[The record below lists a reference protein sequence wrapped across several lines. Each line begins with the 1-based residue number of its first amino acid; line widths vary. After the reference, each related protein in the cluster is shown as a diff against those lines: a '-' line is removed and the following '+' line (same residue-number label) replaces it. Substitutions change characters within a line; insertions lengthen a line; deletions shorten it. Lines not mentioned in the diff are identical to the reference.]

1 MQFAELG
8 LNSQI
13 LRALDEAGYTTPTPI
28 QEQAIPRL
36 LNGGDIMASAQT
48 GSGKTAAFMLPA
60 LERLSTPA
68 PQRVKGPR
76 ILVLTPTRELALQ
89 VTEAAAKYGK
99 YLRRVKAISILGG
112 MSYTVQNRLLSQ
124 PYEILVATPGRLIDH
139 LQSRRIDLSGVE
151 MLILDEA
158 DRMLDMGFIDDVS
171 LIAGQTPATRQT
183 LLFSATL
190 DGKIA
195 DLAADLLREPERIQ
209 LAAPKQQHTHID
221 QKLHY
226 VDDLDHKTRLLSHL
240 LVDAQVG
247 QAIVFTAT
255 KRDADDLADELYA
268 QGMPAASLHGD
279 MSQRERNRTLLK
291 LRKGGIKVLV
301 ATDVA
306 ARGIDVAGITH
317 VFNYDLPKFAED
329 YVHRIGRTGRG
340 GASGTAIS
348 FASGRDILHLRR
360 IERFTGQSIALF
372 EVEGFEAKYK
382 PRPPRSGGNGE
393 RRGHGGGQGGG
404 RRGFGDRRE
413 GGGFGGNRGRSS
425 GFGDRREGSGGNR
438 FERNTEGNNRFEEGR
453 NHFHSDN
460 RTSGE
465 HGHGF
470 QGQGDRFG
478 RSERQ
483 PRFGDD
489 KFGNRQHRHH
499 DGQTLKQ
506 PARHSENRGHAPRRS
521 RLVD

>member
-36 LNGGDIMASAQT
+36 LSGGDIMASAQT

-60 LERLSTPA
+60 LERLNTPA
-68 PQRVKGPR
+68 TQRVKGPR

-89 VTEAAAKYGK
+89 VTDAAAKYGK

-171 LIAGQTPATRQT
+171 LIASQTPDQRQT

-195 DLAADLLREPERIQ
+195 ELATDLLREPERIQ

-240 LVDAQVG
+240 LVDAEVG

-340 GASGTAIS
+340 GATGTAIS

-360 IERFTGQSIALF
+360 IERFTGQSIAQF
-372 EVEGFEAKYK
+372 EVPGFEAKYK
-382 PRPPRSGGNGE
+382 PRPPRSGGGHGE
-393 RRGHGGGQGGG
+393 RRGGGQGG
-404 RRGFGDRRE
+404 RRNFGERRE
-413 GGGFGGNRGRSS
+413 GGFGGGSRGRS
-425 GFGDRREGSGGNR
+425 FADRRGNEGQR
-438 FERNTEGNNRFEEGR
+438 FERGGEGQRFEEGR
-453 NHFHSDN
+453 GTANEH
-460 RTSGE
+460 

-470 QGQGDRFG
+470 QSERFG
-478 RSERQ
+478 RERSQ
-483 PRFGDD
+483 HRFGDD

-506 PARHSENRGHAPRRS
+506 PARHSENRTHAPRRS